1 MSPSPAMDPDGGEA
15 RLEPADGRF
24 FTDEELEF
32 ERMFARVPL
41 PDKPV
46 SLPKTKDGKIFF
58 YVSRSDRAQI
68 ERILHEV
75 RGKTPGLTAAGALVE
90 VCKFY
95 EQWHSDPRGRT

>member
-1 MSPSPAMDPDGGEA
+1 MSDPVE
-15 RLEPADGRF
+15 GRF

-32 ERMFARVPL
+32 ERLFARVPL

-46 SLPKTKDGKIFF
+46 PLPTTKDGKIFF

-75 RGKTPGLTAAGALVE
+75 RSKDPGLTAAGALVE

-95 EQWHSDPRGRT
+95 EHWHSDDRGRA